1 MKKSFFLFTIFL
13 SILFSCNS
21 DGEKKVNAEKES
33 YQETKK
39 ALLQKEQK
47 NPVNFLI
54 VKGND
59 KRNLLGQ
66 TVVKGIIRNDATVAT
81 YKDVD
86 LKLSFYSKTKALLET
101 DKETIFELLSP
112 GQSKNF
118 KTKYFA
124 PKARTAWRSK
134 YSELRLSQIK
144 IGN

>member
-1 MKKSFFLFTIFL
+1 MRKSYFLLSTFLF
-13 SILFSCNS
+13 ILFSCNT
-21 DGEKKVNAEKES
+21 DDEKKLDSEKES

-39 ALLQKEQK
+39 SLLNKEQK
-47 NPVNFLI
+47 SPVNFLI

-66 TVVKGIIRNDATVAT
+66 TVVKCVLKNNATIAT

-86 LKLSFYSKTKALLET
+86 LKLSFYSKTNVLLET
-101 DKETIFELLSP
+101 DKETVFEIIPP

-124 PKARTAWRSK
+124 PKGTDSVALEVLGAK
-134 YSELRLSQIK
+134 VVME
-144 IGN
+144 

>member
-1 MKKSFFLFTIFL
+1 MKKPFFLFSIFL

-21 DGEKKVNAEKES
+21 DGEKKVNEEKES

-39 ALLQKEQK
+39 SLLIKEQK
-47 NPVNFLI
+47 NPVSFLS
-54 VKGND
+54 VHGND

-66 TVVKGIIRNDATVAT
+66 TVVKCVLKNNATVAA

-86 LKLSFYSKTKALLET
+86 LKLSFYSKTNALLET
-101 DKETIFELLSP
+101 DKETVFEVLPP

-124 PKARTAWRSK
+124 PKGTDSVALEVLGAK
-134 YSELRLSQIK
+134 VVVE
-144 IGN
+144 

>member
-1 MKKSFFLFTIFL
+1 MKKSFFLLTIFL

-39 ALLQKEQK
+39 SLLIKEQK
-47 NPVNFLI
+47 NPANFLT

-66 TVVKGIIRNDATVAT
+66 TVVKGIIKNDATVAT

-101 DKETIFELLSP
+101 DKETIFELVPP

-124 PKARTAWRSK
+124 PKGTDSVALEVLGAK
-134 YSELRLSQIK
+134 VVAD
-144 IGN
+144 